1 MTAIY
6 SEGPGGWQLITPQG
20 FPNERTLQELV
31 AQAPDLLP
39 LSGNPRL
46 IVLGREVLIG
56 SGYVDVLAIEA
67 TGEPVLIEVKLH
79 NNAESRRAVVAQV
92 LSYAAGLH
100 GMTLDDFEK
109 TVLAKCLAG
118 RSLVDLI
125 RDAAQAEAAD
135 ADELRQNI
143 HHTLQTGG
151 FRLVLVLDQAPPD
164 LVRLVGY
171 LESVS
176 TEDLVIDLITVS
188 SYDINGQRVVVPQ
201 RIQPEIPSPVEY
213 SRQEAGGSPRSQAG
227 EFAYGLEP
235 YRERVNSAPAE
246 HRAALLKL
254 VAWAER
260 IDGANLA
267 EVGTY
272 FGKRG
277 EVVLLPRLLPESAG
291 LTSLYCWTDGRPAI
305 QLWRSVF
312 QRRAPESVAAVTD
325 AAGTEIGQGTM
336 VQTVTDELL
345 EALFHAYQEA
355 AGPVGG

>member
-6 SEGPGGWQLITPQG
+6 SEGPDGWQLITPQG

-39 LSGNPRL
+39 LSGNPRVV
-46 IVLGREVLIG
+46 VLGREVLIG

-100 GMTLDDFEK
+100 GMTVDEFEGN
-109 TVLAKCLAG
+109 VLAKCLAG
-118 RSLVDLI
+118 RSLVDRI
-125 RDAAQAEAAD
+125 RDVAQAEAAD
-135 ADELRQNI
+135 AEDLRRNV
-143 HHTLQTGG
+143 HDTLQTGA

-171 LESVS
+171 LEAVS
-176 TEDLVIDLITVS
+176 AQDLVIDLITVS

-201 RIQPEIPSPVEY
+201 RVQPEIPSPVEY
-213 SRQEAGGSPRSQAG
+213 SRQEDGASPRSQAG
-227 EFAYGLEP
+227 GFAYGLEP
-235 YRERVNSAPAE
+235 FRERVAAAPAE
-246 HRAALLKL
+246 HQISLSKL
-254 VAWAER
+254 VTWAER
-260 IDGANLA
+260 VRQAHLA
-267 EVGTY
+267 EIGTY

-277 EVVLLPRLLPESAG
+277 EAVLLPRLLPESAG
-291 LTSLYCWTDGRPAI
+291 LTSLYCWPDGRPAI

-312 QRRAPESVAAVTD
+312 ERRAPLSIAAVTD
-325 AAGTEIGQGTM
+325 AAGTEIGQGNM
-336 VQTVTDELL
+336 VQTFDDRLL
-345 EALFHAYQEA
+345 EALFQAYQEA
-355 AGPVGG
+355 AETAG

>member
-1 MTAIY
+1 MAAIY
-6 SEGPGGWQLITPQG
+6 SEGPHGWQLITPQG

-39 LSGNPRL
+39 LSGNPRVV
-46 IVLGREVLIG
+46 VLGREVLIG

-79 NNAESRRAVVAQV
+79 NNAESRRAVVAQI

-100 GMTLDDFEK
+100 GMTADEFEG

-118 RSLVDLI
+118 HSLVDRI
-125 RDAAQAEAAD
+125 RDAAQAEAVD
-135 ADELRQNI
+135 DDELRQNL
-143 HHTLQTGG
+143 HTTLQTGA

-176 TEDLVIDLITVS
+176 TQDLVIDLITVS

-201 RIQPEIPSPVEY
+201 RVQPELPSPVEY
-213 SRQEAGGSPRSQAG
+213 SRQEVGGSPRTQSG
-227 EFAYGLEP
+227 GFTYGLEP
-235 YRERVNSAPAE
+235 FRERVTSAPAE
-246 HRAALLKL
+246 HQNALGKL

-260 IDGANLA
+260 IREADLA
-267 EVGTY
+267 EIGTY

-277 EVVLLPRLLPESAG
+277 EAVLLPRLLPESAG
-291 LTSLYCWTDGRPAI
+291 LTSLYCWPDGRPTI

-312 QRRAPESVAAVTD
+312 ERRAPHSIAAVAA
-325 AAGTEIGQGTM
+325 AAGTEIGRGNM
-336 VQTVTDELL
+336 VQNVTDDLL
-345 EALFHAYQEA
+345 DALFRAYQEA
-355 AGPVGG
+355 SDTPS